1 MLCSTVRRREGL
13 PVYALCALLLLF
25 CVLRI
30 LFRRILRF
38 IVWIKHRFVPAS
50 VLQEFLLSLRLT
62 SLGTNEGI
70 LCTSVIRIM
79 ALFTS
84 GSAPRTTRASAT
96 QSRSQDTNCT
106 AERWGAVSYCSSIGV
121 YSGQSVG
128 LYAMGAYE

>member
-96 QSRSQDTNCT
+96 QIVSKSGYKLYCR
-106 AERWGAVSYCSSIGV
+106 AVGSIIV
-121 YSGQSVG
+121 LLFCRRVFW
-128 LYAMGAYE
+128 AV